1 MSMRYRCII
10 AQWDWGLGGLL
21 DHHQPSRTGSC
32 DNRNINRR
40 IFLYFVDFRIFVCV
54 CIYHLHIKSI
64 FLLLLF
70 VEVRNCYFLKLVVI
84 WRCLETK
91 YCYLAKYLWEMDYEN
106 VERARKYRL
115 DRDQLVNSGFPGKQV
130 HGALK
135 LFLKGQLDIVFISL
149 KSLRN

>member
-1 MSMRYRCII
+1 MLEPEVLWLTYCQRWTIRKQIKVVFSLLLWSEMWWFKEALMSMRYRCII
-10 AQWDWGLGGLL
+10 AQWDWGLGGPL
-21 DHHQPSRTGSC
+21 DHHWPSRTGSC

-40 IFLYFVDFRIFVCV
+40 IFLYFVDFRIFVCM

-91 YCYLAKYLWEMDYEN
+91 YCYLAKYLWEMD
-106 VERARKYRL
+106 
-115 DRDQLVNSGFPGKQV
+115 
-130 HGALK
+130 
-135 LFLKGQLDIVFISL
+135 
-149 KSLRN
+149 